1 VLLLTPYYAPFLF
14 GEHRYATTFQ
24 AAKALTRDLVPTKD
38 LSTDKH
44 RKRADG
50 VVEVLETAELDSQ
63 TIKWAQN
70 TLRARND
77 KSLPRRSTNSRNRQ
91 EPSAPRC
98 WLQIPISPRRS
109 LRLESGFP
117 TVALRRRCHTIGG
130 NVLNGKASVTE
141 QPSARRD
148 GRRPVNRGWIR
159 ARA

>member
-24 AAKALTRDLVPTKD
+24 AAEALTRDLVPTKD

-44 RKRADG
+44 RERVKG
-50 VVEVLETAELDSQ
+50 VVESSKRRNSTARPSSGPRTPSELGTTSPC
-63 TIKWAQN
+63 
-70 TLRARND
+70 
-77 KSLPRRSTNSRNRQ
+77 PRRSTNSRNRQ

-130 NVLNGKASVTE
+130 NVLNGKRLCDRTAVGS
-141 QPSARRD
+141 SRWAAA
-148 GRRPVNRGWIR
+148 G
-159 ARA
+159 